1 LVLVVCPLGIFT
13 VEIGVGEGETLGVVV
28 APLETEVLILLRFNL
43 PVITAKKTR
52 TTTSPK
58 IKEITLLK
66 LSICHILYHTLSY
79 SQHWFDFLEKK
90 RENQNMDK
98 NPQVVY
104 QWRAPLRPYKRRSA
118 LILRF
123 YLAVAFLLSAIVF
136 FFGDKILIIPIWA
149 LVFLFYV
156 LTITP
161 PPEVDNKV
169 TTFGIEAAGVTAR
182 FEMLSHFYFGKR
194 FGFYTLTVVS
204 QPPYFYHFYLVV
216 PSEEIKNNLV
226 KILSN
231 HLIYQEKPQ
240 KTITDKM
247 LDFLSSL
254 MPDDEIEARPASV

>member
-1 LVLVVCPLGIFT
+1 M
-13 VEIGVGEGETLGVVV
+13 E
-28 APLETEVLILLRFNL
+28 
-43 PVITAKKTR
+43 
-52 TTTSPK
+52 
-58 IKEITLLK
+58 
-66 LSICHILYHTLSY
+66 
-79 SQHWFDFLEKK
+79 
-90 RENQNMDK
+90 K

-123 YLAVAFLLSAIVF
+123 YLTVAFLLSIIMF

-161 PPEVDNKV
+161 PPEVDNKI
-169 TTFGIEAAGVTAR
+169 TTFGIETAGVTAR
-182 FEMLSHFYFGKR
+182 FETLSHFYFGKR

-204 QPPYFYHFYLVV
+204 QPPYFYHLYVV
-216 PSEEIKNNLV
+216 IPDEEVKNNLI

-240 KTITDKM
+240 KTLTDRM

-254 MPDDEIEARPASV
+254 MPDDEEEERPVGLLKRMEKFL